1 LFFICREKNAT
12 ELKLKL
18 ENEESNISA
27 MEAEIASTL
36 DELASIEKQSAEHKE
51 VEGAKKSQLLKQI
64 AEAKNLA
71 DTNRTACE
79 RAQKEAD
86 DFCSLPP
93 QSNSV
98 ASEEGL
104 SSTNPLRRSKRK
116 RPNGSNEI
124 SEILSP
130 DTRRELRT
138 AVTDAVTNAD
148 GRRQSKRLR
157 LKEEVESGVLAAAA
171 ESGVLAAAAESGV
184 LAAAAEAAAKS
195 SLTLTRQRSKII
207 ESLIETIS
215 EMNKNGGL
223 SKGAKKFLTEQCNFL
238 GGMKDLM
245 EKHSVSL
252 DDDSGDGGDENA
264 RGQVTVPIY
273 PYPPFSIG
281 RN

>member
-1 LFFICREKNAT
+1 
-12 ELKLKL
+12 
-18 ENEESNISA
+18 
-27 MEAEIASTL
+27 MEAEIASTI

-51 VEGAKKSQLLKQI
+51 SEAAKKLQLLKQI
-64 AEAKNLA
+64 AKAKNLA

-79 RAQKEAD
+79 RAQKVAN

-93 QSNSV
+93 QSKS
-98 ASEEGL
+98 AS
-104 SSTNPLRRSKRK
+104 SPNPLRRWKRK

-171 ESGVLAAAAESGV
+171 ESGVLAAAAE
-184 LAAAAEAAAKS
+184 AAAKS

-215 EMNKNGGL
+215 ESFSQSN
-223 SKGAKKFLTEQCNFL
+223 AI
-238 GGMKDLM
+238 
-245 EKHSVSL
+245 SL
-252 DDDSGDGGDENA
+252 VE
-264 RGQVTVPIY
+264 
-273 PYPPFSIG
+273 
-281 RN
+281 